1 MTRKW
6 FAERN
11 GYKPTAVLIKNAI
24 TEGFRNGIINMF
36 CRIKDVCYE
45 GYDNCGD
52 FSKLDEYVHTE
63 FFRFNIHTYSRNNVI
78 INYLDEQAYA
88 WFDLF
93 SLLEFCYYWLYEQ
106 SRDRRLPQYF
116 ISETNR
122 IFERENY
129 VYRLNKSGNIIEVTS
144 DEEMATIDEA
154 LENPT
159 DGVRVHL
166 QTALNHLSAS
176 QKEPDYRNSI
186 KESISAVEC
195 YCRAVTGA
203 NSLGAALSNIEDNGV
218 TINATLKKAMEKLY
232 GYTNNS
238 DTGIRH
244 ALLDDANPPTS
255 AEAIY
260 MLVTCSAFINYLIKK
275 GITTLP

>member
-1 MTRKW
+1 MIRKW

-11 GYKPTAVLIKNAI
+11 GYKPTAGLIKNAI

-36 CRIKDVCYE
+36 CRIKYVCDD
-45 GYDNCGD
+45 GYGNYGD
-52 FSKLDEYVHTE
+52 FSKLDESVHTE
-63 FFRFNIHTYSRNNVI
+63 FFKQNILTYSHNNMI
-78 INYLDEQAYA
+78 IRYLKGRTE
-88 WFDLF
+88 WFNLF
-93 SLLEFCYYWLYEQ
+93 SMIEYCYYWLCEQ
-106 SRDRRLPQYF
+106 SRNKHLPQYF

-144 DEEMATIDEA
+144 DEEMASIDEA

-186 KESISAVEC
+186 KESISAVEAC
-195 YCRAVTGA
+195 CREITGESTLDRA
-203 NSLGAALSNIEDNGV
+203 ITKLKNKDIA
-218 TINATLKKAMEKLY
+218 INPQMEGGFKNLY
-232 GYTNNS
+232 YYTN
-238 DTGIRH
+238 DKKTGIRH
-244 ALLDDANPPTS
+244 ALMDDVNVPTS
-255 AEAIY
+255 DEAIY
-260 MLVTCSAFINYLIKK
+260 MLVACSAFINYLTKK
-275 GITTLP
+275 GIKE

>member
-1 MTRKW
+1 MIRKL

-24 TEGFRNGIINMF
+24 TDGFRNGIINMF
-36 CRIKDVCYE
+36 CRIKEVCNE

-52 FSKLDEYVHTE
+52 FSKLDESVHTE

-78 INYLDEQAYA
+78 INYLEEQDYA
-88 WFDLF
+88 WYDLF

-106 SRDRRLPQYF
+106 SRNMRLLQYF

-129 VYRLNKSGNIIEVTS
+129 VYRFNISGNIIEVTS

-176 QKEPDYRNSI
+176 QRDPDYRNSI
-186 KESISAVEC
+186 KESISAVEAC
-195 YCRAVTGA
+195 CREITGESTLDRA
-203 NSLGAALSNIEDNGV
+203 ITKLKNKGIA
-218 TINATLKKAMEKLY
+218 INPQMEGGFKNLY
-232 GYTNNS
+232 YYTN
-238 DTGIRH
+238 DKKTGIRH
-244 ALLDDANPPTS
+244 ALMDDVNVPTS
-255 AEAIY
+255 DEAIY
-260 MLVTCSAFINYLIKK
+260 MLVACSAFINYLTKK